1 MFIEMNSELDNKLR
15 EIAETYC
22 SDVAQRGHFYSAMK
36 SFKHQ
41 LAKDLMNDFRITLEN
56 KEQEILNQFPIE

>member
-1 MFIEMNSELDNKLR
+1 
-15 EIAETYC
+15 
-22 SDVAQRGHFYSAMK
+22 VAQRGHFYSAMK